1 MTEHNDATPLSVSE
15 LEIMCEDIEN
25 RMTGFDCYS
34 VSVTFNAAEE
44 HRCTLVFSN
53 QLGQL
58 RTLQIIGDCPV
69 AGVGDGTIHQ
79 KGDTVTRWWE
89 LPFGGWRLC
98 RLCDCD

>member
-15 LEIMCEDIEN
+15 LQIMCEDIEN
-25 RMTGFDCYS
+25 RMEGFDCYS

-53 QLGQL
+53 QLGQN

-69 AGVGDGTIHQ
+69 TGVGDGTIHQ
-79 KGDTVTRWWE
+79 KGETVTRWWE

-98 RLCDCD
+98 RVCDCD

>member
-15 LEIMCEDIEN
+15 LQIMCEDIEN
-25 RMTGFDCYS
+25 RMEGFDCYS

-53 QLGQL
+53 QLGQN

-69 AGVGDGTIHQ
+69 TGVGDGTIPARVPQ
-79 KGDTVTRWWE
+79 RLRPTGSTVFSIDPE
-89 LPFGGWRLC
+89 A
-98 RLCDCD
+98 